1 MKRVAI
7 FLVFLTMSTLTFSQ
21 SPDYSVVLNTNES
34 FIKISRQQIA
44 DSVNLN
50 QKGPEQ
56 FELGEIYL
64 SKDEEKTVDLFM
76 KNCKSIQSIIE
87 KYGKVEFDITMGSN
101 SDIIEPLYGFYYS
114 VENVKTN
121 TGFQSTLTI
130 LYPRKDQM

>member
-87 KYGKVEFDITMGSN
+87 KYGKVEFDVSMRSSN
-101 SDIIEPLYGFYYS
+101 NVIEPLSGFYYS
-114 VENVKTN
+114 VENIKTN
-121 TGFQSTLTI
+121 SGYQLTLAFI
-130 LYPRKDQM
+130 YPRVDPM